1 MALAD
6 RIIIDGKRYDVPVS
20 DVVRNADVLDKY
32 ANRTENGDLKRKG
45 IGVYYNYEISF
56 GFTTDTVAYD
66 SLYSK
71 LTEAKEFHNV
81 TVPASG
87 GDFSF
92 KAYITKVSDKMLA
105 QYKGKN
111 YFGELKASFTAKA
124 PARRF

>member
-6 RIIIDGKRYDVPVS
+6 RIIIDGIKYDVPVS
-20 DVVRNADVLDKY
+20 EITRTADVLDKY

-56 GFTTDTVAYD
+56 GFTTKTAIYNK
-66 SLYSK
+66 LFNK
-71 LTEAKEFHNV
+71 LTEPEEFHDV
-81 TVPASG
+81 TIPSSN

-92 KAYITKVSDKMLA
+92 KAYITKVSDQMIA
-105 QYKGKN
+105 QYNGKN